1 MEPIISEIAI
11 PRIGEVFSL
20 FDVVATLFW
29 AISGAMLGARR
40 GFDIL
45 GIFIV
50 AMVSSVGGGLL
61 RDGFFLQDG
70 PPRFLQSPLTLG
82 LIVAAV
88 LIVLLIGHRIRTLP
102 WFGGAVAALDAMG
115 AGAYSVVGIQLAI
128 AASLPVGAV
137 ILIGMVNAIG
147 GGMLRDILLGQVPQV
162 LKPGVVLSLATLSGC
177 ILFVALLQLEVA
189 SNLAGLVTVIV
200 VFAIRMVAL
209 RFDLR
214 TRALSRF
221 EEDWRAH
228 HPRPSTPANRDE
240 L

>member
-1 MEPIISEIAI
+1 MEPIISEFAI

-82 LIVAAV
+82 SAPCPGSV
-88 LIVLLIGHRIRTLP
+88 VLLLRSMPSAPGPIR
-102 WFGGAVAALDAMG
+102 W
-115 AGAYSVVGIQLAI
+115 S
-128 AASLPVGAV
+128 AS
-137 ILIGMVNAIG
+137 
-147 GGMLRDILLGQVPQV
+147 
-162 LKPGVVLSLATLSGC
+162 S
-177 ILFVALLQLEVA
+177 
-189 SNLAGLVTVIV
+189 
-200 VFAIRMVAL
+200 
-209 RFDLR
+209 
-214 TRALSRF
+214 
-221 EEDWRAH
+221 WRSPPDCQWA
-228 HPRPSTPANRDE
+228 RSS
-240 L
+240 